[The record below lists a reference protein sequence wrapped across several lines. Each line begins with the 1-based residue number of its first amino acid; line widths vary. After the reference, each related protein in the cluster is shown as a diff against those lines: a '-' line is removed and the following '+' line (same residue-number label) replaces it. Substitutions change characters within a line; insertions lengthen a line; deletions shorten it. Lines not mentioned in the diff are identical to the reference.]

1 LNCWIIP
8 ITEANWEVVK
18 QFNIYGAPRNSVAPR
33 SIKVGDYLV
42 FYVVKRGSKILGG
55 KLTGVYRVI
64 SEWFREEK
72 PLWPDELA
80 EGKVKYHLRIK
91 VEPVKLGIVDF
102 KELVDKLSFTKGR
115 RNPQAVLV
123 GTPANMRKPISEE
136 DLRVILENLKP
147 M

>member
-1 LNCWIIP
+1 
-8 ITEANWEVVK
+8 
-18 QFNIYGAPRNSVAPR
+18 
-33 SIKVGDYLV
+33 
-42 FYVVKRGSKILGG
+42 
-55 KLTGVYRVI
+55 
-64 SEWFREEK
+64 
-72 PLWPDELA
+72 
-80 EGKVKYHLRIK
+80 LRIK